1 MRKITTLFTLLLVA
15 LLFIALVM
23 INHKVLDHVRLD
35 LTESKIYTLS
45 KGSREVIDDIDEP
58 VTLHFFF
65 SDGATKGMTS
75 LRNYAARVESVLRE
89 YEKAA
94 NGKIRLNIVDPEPF
108 SEEED
113 RATQFGLTGATL
125 NGANETVYFGL
136 AATNM
141 LDDQFAIRFFDPQK
155 ESFLEYELSKLLH
168 QLSKVDRP
176 VVALVSDLPVA
187 GGQNPMSAQFDRSMV
202 FYEQLTQLFNVVR
215 VPAAAESLPANT
227 SVVMLAH
234 PKQMSESLKYA
245 VDQFAMKRGRVIAFV
260 DPHYESDM
268 LAIMGNA
275 DANSSDT
282 SLLRA
287 WGIEVN
293 GDEVLLDS
301 TLGLDIRSEQGDIM
315 QHPGFIGLGHE
326 QMNSED
332 VITAN
337 LESINLASAG
347 TVSLLPSSTLDI
359 TPLLQSSAQGYL
371 YNASNYATQAGSS
384 ALKPE
389 TGSIAKKY
397 TVAGHVSGTT
407 ISAFSKA
414 INTASESD
422 FKATTDH
429 LNVLVVADADML
441 TDRFW
446 VQQSPFFGDVVFTPF
461 ANNGDFVINAIENL
475 AGGNALISIRGRGQ
489 SSRPFTRVEA
499 LQNTAQQRFT
509 EHEQKLQDEL
519 AVTEAKLAQLQS
531 QQGRSSS
538 VMYTDEQQ
546 STVDQFVE
554 KRVAIRKQLREVR
567 YELDRDID
575 QLGGW
580 IKFINIA
587 LAPLVL
593 IFFLYLLACALRLRP
608 GKAYLKG

>member
-65 SDGATKGMTS
+65 SDDATKGMTS

-125 NGANETVYFGL
+125 NGAHETVYFGL

-168 QLSKVDRP
+168 QLSKVDKP

-301 TLGLDIRSEQGDIM
+301 TLGLDIRSEQGDIT